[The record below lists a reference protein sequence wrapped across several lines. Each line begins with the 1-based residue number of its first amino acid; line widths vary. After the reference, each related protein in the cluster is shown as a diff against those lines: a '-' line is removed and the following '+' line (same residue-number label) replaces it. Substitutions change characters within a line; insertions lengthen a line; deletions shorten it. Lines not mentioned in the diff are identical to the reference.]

1 MKISASFL
9 ACKNIFNAIKKMS
22 LTDVDYIH
30 VDVVD
35 NKFVEGRK
43 ISLHKLKKI
52 YKYTSKRLDVHLMV
66 KNPKKYIKKFSL
78 LNTERIIIHVE
89 LNKNV
94 EKYLNYIRKFGIK
107 NGLAINPGT
116 DISALKPFLD
126 KIDTILIM
134 SVEPGLGGQGFIDT
148 SIDRLNKVRKMVDDS
163 KNNIEISIDGG
174 INNDNIK
181 DLEKADIIVSGSYI
195 TNSKDYQKQIDNL
208 RGKNN

>member
-9 ACKNIFNAIKKMS
+9 ACKNIFNAVKKIS

-35 NKFVEGRK
+35 NNFVKGRK
-43 ISLHKLKKI
+43 IPLHKLTKI

-66 KNPKKYIKKFSL
+66 KNPKKYIKKFAL

-89 LNKNV
+89 LTKNV
-94 EKYLNYIRKFGIK
+94 EKYLDYIRSFGIK
-107 NGLAINPGT
+107 NGLAINPET

-134 SVEPGLGGQGFIDT
+134 SVEPGLGGQGFITT
-148 SIDRLNKVRKMVDDS
+148 SVDKLNKIKKMVNDS
-163 KNNIEISIDGG
+163 KNNIEVSIDGG
-174 INNDNIK
+174 INDTNIK
-181 DLEKADIIVSGSYI
+181 ELKNADIVVSGSFI
-195 TNSKDYQKQIDNL
+195 TNSNNYQEQIDKL
-208 RGKNN
+208 RKMK